1 MWNGFP
7 LCEIRLQLDVGEQKK
22 DGVKVIVLGDAADV
36 EKELGIVV
44 LDPTTVTF
52 KMAEAVIDVGIRHCK
67 RGLYATLIEN
77 AQTRDAR

>member
-7 LCEIRLQLDVGEQKK
+7 LCEIRLLLDVGEQKK

-52 KMAEAVIDVGIRHCK
+52 KIAEGLMEAGVHGSK
-67 RGLYATLIEN
+67 QALYAKPRK
-77 AQTRDAR
+77 AV